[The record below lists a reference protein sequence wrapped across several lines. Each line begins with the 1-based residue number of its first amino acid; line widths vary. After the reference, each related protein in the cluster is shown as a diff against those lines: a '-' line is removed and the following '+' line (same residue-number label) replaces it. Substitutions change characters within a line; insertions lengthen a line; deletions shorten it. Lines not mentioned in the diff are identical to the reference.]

1 MGAYVITGGVKLSG
15 EVRVQGSKNSSLPIL
30 ASTVLNGD
38 LSSLIDV
45 PEIKDVE
52 VMFEILKYLGAKIKK
67 NDDGKLE
74 IDTADINLCEVPEH
88 LTRQMRSSIVLMGA
102 LLGKLG
108 RVRISYPGG
117 CEIGPRPIDL
127 HLKGLAS
134 LGVKLNEKHG
144 FVYAEAEQLK
154 GAEIHLDFPSVGAT
168 ENILMAA
175 VLAKGVTIIRNA
187 AKEPEIVDLQNFLNR
202 MGARIIGAGTDT
214 IKIEGCNVGELKKV
228 YDYRIIPDRIAAG
241 TYLVAAAITR
251 GNVTI
256 KNVVAEHLEPIL
268 AKLREVGC
276 EITGDYDGLHLSATG
291 RLKSLDSLRTL
302 PYPGFPTDM
311 QAPMMS
317 LLATVEGAS
326 VITETVFEN
335 RFKHAEELR
344 RMGAQISISGNIAI
358 VRGVKKLTGAIVE
371 AKDLRAGAALVLA
384 ALAADGKTVVEGVR
398 HIERGYEKLDKNL
411 ASIGAKVYKID

>member
-1 MGAYVITGGVKLSG
+1 LGAYVITGGVKLSG

-74 IDTADINLCEVPEH
+74 IDTADIDLCEVPEH

>member
-1 MGAYVITGGVKLSG
+1 VVQRQNGGRLHV
-15 EVRVQGSKNSSLPIL
+15 V
-30 ASTVLNGD
+30 
-38 LSSLIDV
+38 DV
-45 PEIKDVE
+45 
-52 VMFEILKYLGAKIKK
+52 A
-67 NDDGKLE
+67 
-74 IDTADINLCEVPEH
+74 
-88 LTRQMRSSIVLMGA
+88 
-102 LLGKLG
+102 
-108 RVRISYPGG
+108 
-117 CEIGPRPIDL
+117 
-127 HLKGLAS
+127 
-134 LGVKLNEKHG
+134 
-144 FVYAEAEQLK
+144 
-154 GAEIHLDFPSVGAT
+154 
-168 ENILMAA
+168 
-175 VLAKGVTIIRNA
+175 
-187 AKEPEIVDLQNFLNR
+187 NFLNM
-202 MGARIIGAGTDT
+202 MGANVKGAGTDT

>member
-74 IDTADINLCEVPEH
+74 IDTADIDLCEVPEH

>member
-251 GNVTI
+251 GNVTL

>member
-1 MGAYVITGGVKLSG
+1 LGAYVITGGVKLSG

-251 GNVTI
+251 GNVTL